1 MKTALEMKPKRFCFM
16 EEDMFKH
23 EIPNTP
29 IHNTPPPLIEV
40 SGSHREMGR
49 QIGEAAREQVQHSVA
64 NARVLIDAAYS
75 TLELSWQGAQIQ
87 SRKYLPFAE
96 ERYPQY
102 VDEMR
107 GIAEGANVEFDDIV
121 TLNTMEAVTTDALH
135 LTRCT
140 SMAVNEQRTA
150 DGHVLAAHNEDWIPE
165 DENDVLLISAKPD
178 KEPPFLAMS
187 YGGLLPNVGF
197 NAYGIAQLIDSVYPS
212 DSRVGIPRLV
222 VARAVLSSRRISGAI
237 GRAVVQHRAAG
248 YNHLLVHE
256 SGEMY
261 SIEVS
266 ARRFE
271 ILYAHDGYMVHTN
284 HYLDSHMKKIEKDPE
299 ELLSSRV
306 RYFRASRL
314 LRQNEKHTIKSMQS
328 IQQDHV
334 NIPNSICNHNIAG
347 SDPLDRE
354 KTINALVI
362 DLNMREMH
370 IAWGNPC
377 QNTYY
382 TYHLDD

>member
-1 MKTALEMKPKRFCFM
+1 
-16 EEDMFKH
+16 
-23 EIPNTP
+23 
-29 IHNTPPPLIEV
+29 
-40 SGSHREMGR
+40 MGR

-64 NARVLIDAAYS
+64 NARVLIDAAYK
-75 TLELSWQGAQIQ
+75 TLELTWQGAQIQ

-96 ERYPQY
+96 ELYPQY

-107 GIAEGANVEFDDIV
+107 GIAEGANVEFDDV
-121 TLNTMEAVTTDALH
+121 VVLNVMEAVTSDALH

-165 DENDVLLISAKPD
+165 DENDVFVVSAKPD

-197 NAYGIAQLIDSVYPS
+197 NACGIAQLIDSVYPS

-266 ARRFE
+266 ARKFE

-284 HYLDSHMKKIEKDPE
+284 HYLDLHMRAVEKDPQ
-299 ELLSSRV
+299 ELISSRV

-314 LRQNEKHTIKSMQS
+314 LRQSDKHTIKSLQS

-377 QNTYY
+377 QNMYT

>member
-1 MKTALEMKPKRFCFM
+1 M
-16 EEDMFKH
+16 EENMFKH
-23 EIPNTP
+23 EIPDAP

-40 SGSHREMGR
+40 SGTHREMGC

-64 NARVLIDAAYS
+64 NARILIDAAYKS
-75 TLELSWQGAQIQ
+75 LELTWQGAQIQ

-96 ERYPQY
+96 ELYPQY

-121 TLNTMEAVTTDALH
+121 VLNVMEAVTSDALH

-165 DENDVLLISAKPD
+165 DENDVLVISAKPD
-178 KEPPFLAMS
+178 TEPPFLAMS

-222 VARAVLSSRRISGAI
+222 VARAVLSARRISGAI
-237 GRAVVQHRAAG
+237 GRAVVPHRAAG
-248 YNHLLVHE
+248 YNHLLIHE
-256 SGEMY
+256 SGEIY

-266 ARRFE
+266 ARKFE

-284 HYLDSHMKKIEKDPE
+284 HYLDSHMKPVEKAPE
-299 ELLSSRV
+299 ELISSRV

-314 LRQNEKHTIKSMQS
+314 LRQNDKHTIKSLQS

-334 NIPNSICNHNIAG
+334 NVPNSVCNHNIEG

-370 IAWGNPC
+370 IVWGNPC

>member
-1 MKTALEMKPKRFCFM
+1 
-16 EEDMFKH
+16 MFKH

-29 IHNTPPPLIEV
+29 VHTSPPPLIEV
-40 SGSHREMGR
+40 SGSHREMGC
-49 QIGEAAREQVQHSVA
+49 QIGEAARAQIQHSVA
-64 NARVLIDAAYS
+64 NAHVLIDAAYD
-75 TLELSWQGAQIQ
+75 TLELTWDGARIQ
-87 SRKYLPFAE
+87 ARKYLPFAE

-102 VDEMR
+102 VDELR
-107 GIAEGANVEFDDIV
+107 GMAEGANVPFDDLV
-121 TLNTMEAVTTDALH
+121 VLNVMEAVTMDALH

-140 SMAVNEQRTA
+140 SFAVNEQHTA
-150 DGHVLAAHNEDWIPE
+150 DGHVLAAHNEDWVPE
-165 DENDVLLISAKPD
+165 DEGDVMVISARPE

-212 DSRVGIPRLV
+212 DSRIGIPRLV
-222 VARAVLSSRRISGAI
+222 VARAVLASRRISGAI
-237 GRAVVQHRAAG
+237 GRALVSRRAAG

-266 ARRFE
+266 ARKFE
-271 ILYAHDGYMVHTN
+271 ILYGSDGYMVHTN
-284 HYLDSHMKKIEKDPE
+284 HYLDPQMKQVEKDPE

-314 LRQNEKHTIKSMQS
+314 IRQSEKHTIESLQA
-328 IQQDHV
+328 IQKDHV
-334 NIPNSICNHNIAG
+334 NIPNSICNHAIEG
-347 SDPLDRE
+347 LDPLDRE
-354 KTINALVI
+354 KTINAMVI
-362 DLNMREMH
+362 DLTAQKMH

-377 QNTYY
+377 QNM
-382 TYHLDD
+382 YHTFHLNA

>member
-1 MKTALEMKPKRFCFM
+1 
-16 EEDMFKH
+16 MFKH

-29 IHNTPPPLIEV
+29 VHNTPPPLIEV
-40 SGSHREMGR
+40 SGTHREMGR
-49 QIGEAAREQVQHSVA
+49 QIGEAMQHQIQNSIA
-64 NARVLIDAAYS
+64 NAHVLIDAAYGD
-75 TLELSWQGAQIQ
+75 LELTWEGAQIQ

-107 GIAEGANVEFDDIV
+107 GMAEGANVAFDDIV
-121 TLNTMEAVTTDALH
+121 VLNVMEAVTTDALH

-140 SMAVNEQRTA
+140 SMAVNEERTA
-150 DGHVLAAHNEDWIPE
+150 DGHILAAHNEDWIPE
-165 DENDVLLISAKPD
+165 DENDTFVISAKPD
-178 KEPPFLAMS
+178 KEPPFLAMT

-197 NAYGIAQLIDSVYPS
+197 NAYGICQLIDSVYPA

-237 GRAVVQHRAAG
+237 GRTLVQHRAAG

-256 SGEMY
+256 SGEIY

-266 ARRFE
+266 ARKFE
-271 ILYAHDGYMVHTN
+271 ILYALDGYMVHTN
-284 HYLDSHMKKIEKDPE
+284 HYLDPKMKEVEKDPE

-314 LRQNEKHTIKSMQS
+314 LRQNNQHTIKSLQA
-328 IQQDHV
+328 IQKDHV
-334 NIPNSICNHNIAG
+334 NIPNSICNHNIEG
-347 SDPLDRE
+347 LDPLDRE
-354 KTINALVI
+354 KTINAMVI
-362 DLNMREMH
+362 DLTMREMH
-370 IAWGNPC
+370 IVWGNPC
-377 QNTYY
+377 ENTYH
-382 TYHLDD
+382 TYHLNA

>member
-1 MKTALEMKPKRFCFM
+1 MLKQ
-16 EEDMFKH
+16 

-29 IHNTPPPLIEV
+29 VHNTPPLFIEV

-49 QIGEAAREQVQHSVA
+49 QFGEAARTQIQHSIE
-64 NARVLIDAAYS
+64 NAHVLIDAAYD
-75 TLELSWQGAQIQ
+75 TLELTWDGAKIQ
-87 SRKYLPFAE
+87 ARKYLPFAE

-107 GIAEGANVEFDDIV
+107 GIAEGANISFDDIV
-121 TLNTMEAVTTDALH
+121 ILNAMEAVTVDALH

-140 SMAVNEQRTA
+140 SMAVNDERTA

-165 DENDVLLISAKPD
+165 DEEDVIVISAKPD
-178 KEPPFLAMS
+178 KEPPFLAMT

-197 NAYGIAQLIDSVYPS
+197 NAHGIAQLIDSVYPN
-212 DSRVGIPRLV
+212 DSRIGIPRLV
-222 VARAVLSSRRISGAI
+222 VARAVLASRRISGAI
-237 GRAVVQHRAAG
+237 GRTLVPHRAAG

-256 SGEMY
+256 SGEIY

-266 ARRFE
+266 ARKFE
-271 ILYAHDGYMVHTN
+271 ILYGHEGYMVHTN
-284 HYLDSHMKKIEKDPE
+284 HYLDTHMKQIEKEPE

-314 LRQNEKHTIKSMQS
+314 IRQKEQHTIKSLQA
-328 IQQDHV
+328 IQKDHV

-347 SDPLDRE
+347 LDPLDRE
-354 KTINALVI
+354 KTISAMVM
-362 DLNMREMH
+362 DLTSREMH
-370 IAWGNPC
+370 ITWGNPC
-377 QNTYY
+377 KNAYH
-382 TYHLDD
+382 TYHLNA